1 MRTIE
6 TIIIAVPLAVLT
18 IHILVSALTGFIG

>member
-6 TIIIAVPLAVLT
+6 TIIIAVPLAVLA
-18 IHILVSALTGFIG
+18 IHILVSALTRFIG